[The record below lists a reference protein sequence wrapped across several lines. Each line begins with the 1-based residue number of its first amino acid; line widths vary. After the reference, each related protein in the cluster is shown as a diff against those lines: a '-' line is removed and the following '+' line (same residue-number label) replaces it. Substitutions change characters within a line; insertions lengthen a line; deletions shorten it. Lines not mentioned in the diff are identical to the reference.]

1 VSRPRIAIPGRLSQ
15 SASALRARGVVSSRS
30 LLESVWLAG
39 GDPVTLLP
47 APDPGGMDW
56 EARLQGFHGVL
67 LPGGGD
73 VDPSRYT
80 DEPRHESVYDVDALQ
95 DAADV
100 SLALYSLGAGVP
112 LLAVCRGLH
121 VLNVALGG
129 TLEQHMDDP
138 HRERRHQVTF
148 DGDAAAFGL
157 KGSALDVSCFHHQR
171 VKKLGDRLRVVA
183 RAKDGTVEAVVVD
196 SPGWAVGVQWHPED
210 LAADSPEALAVL
222 EEFIGHCRQATIS

>member
-1 VSRPRIAIPGRLSQ
+1 VSRPRIAVPGRLSQ

-47 APDPGGMDW
+47 ADDADGLDW
-56 EARLQGFHGVL
+56 EQRLRGFDGVL

-73 VDPSRYT
+73 VDPARYT
-80 DEPRHESVYDVDALQ
+80 DEPRHETVYDVDALQ

-100 SLALYSLGAGVP
+100 SLALFALEQGIP
-112 LLAVCRGLH
+112 LMAVCRGLH

-129 TLEQHMDDP
+129 SLEQNMEDP
-138 HRERRHQVTF
+138 HRNRRHEVTF
-148 DGDAAAFGL
+148 ERDAEVFGVDGPDL
-157 KGSALDVSCFHHQR
+157 HVSCFHHQR
-171 VKKLGDRLRVVA
+171 VRNLGQGLQVVA
-183 RAKDGTVEAVVVD
+183 RAQDGTVEAVTVD

-210 LAADSPEALAVL
+210 LAADSPDALAVL
-222 EEFIGHCRQATIS
+222 REFIKQAGKRS

>member
-1 VSRPRIAIPGRLSQ
+1 VSRPRIAIPGRMSQ
-15 SASALRARGVVSSRS
+15 SASALRSRAIVSSRS

-47 APDPGGMDW
+47 TDADGLEW
-56 EARLQGFHGVL
+56 EQRLRGFDGVL

-73 VDPSRYT
+73 IDPARYT
-80 DEPRHESVYDVDALQ
+80 QEPRHETVYDVDSLQ

-100 SLALYSLGAGVP
+100 SLAHFALEQGIP

-129 TLEQHMDDP
+129 TLEQHMQNP
-138 HRERRHQVTF
+138 HRHHLHQVTF
-148 DGDAAAFGL
+148 ERDSDVFGVDG
-157 KGSALDVSCFHHQR
+157 SVLDVSCFHHQR
-171 VKKLGDRLRVVA
+171 IRDLGEGLRVVA
-183 RAKDGTVEAVVVD
+183 RALDGTIEAVIAD

-210 LAADSPEALAVL
+210 LALESAPALAVL
-222 EEFIGHCRQATIS
+222 EQFVLQAKASADS

>member
-1 VSRPRIAIPGRLSQ
+1 VSRPRIAVPGRLSQ

-47 APDPGGMDW
+47 ADGTDGMDW
-56 EARLQGFHGVL
+56 ERRLRGFDGVL

-73 VDPSRYT
+73 VDPARYT
-80 DEPRHESVYDVDALQ
+80 EEPRHETVYDVDALQ

-100 SLALYSLGAGVP
+100 SLALFALDKGIP
-112 LLAVCRGLH
+112 LMAVCRGLH

-129 TLEQHMDDP
+129 TLEQHMPDP
-138 HRERRHQVTF
+138 HRERRHEVIFERDAQTF
-148 DGDAAAFGL
+148 GVDGPML
-157 KGSALDVSCFHHQR
+157 HVSCFHHQR
-171 VKKLGDRLRVVA
+171 VRELGKGLQVVA
-183 RAKDGTVEAVVVD
+183 RANDGTVEAVVVD

-210 LAADSPEALAVL
+210 LAAESPEALAVL
-222 EEFIGHCRQATIS
+222 QQFIQAANRS